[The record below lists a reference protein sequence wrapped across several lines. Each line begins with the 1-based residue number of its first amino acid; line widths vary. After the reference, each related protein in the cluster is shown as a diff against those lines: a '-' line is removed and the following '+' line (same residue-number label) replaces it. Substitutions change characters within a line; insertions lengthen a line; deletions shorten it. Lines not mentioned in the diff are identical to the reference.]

1 MSYVLEAVEEYSKSR
16 SGKHILRRIILL
28 YIKDKGLI
36 PISKARDRIAGV
48 YEASKTYRRGSAK
61 KYVVKMDHGDYLI
74 DARFVKN
81 FLGKVKGEVRIYN
94 YKGELVYKAKYID
107 GEVRRST
114 GSEIYEWLLK
124 IFFEQLKIPVKRWR

>member
-1 MSYVLEAVEEYSKSR
+1 MEAVEEYSKSR

-36 PISKARDRIAGV
+36 PLSKAKDRIV
-48 YEASKTYRRGSAK
+48 RVEEASKTYRRGKAR
-61 KYVVKMDHGDYLI
+61 KYFVKLMHGDYLI

-81 FLGKVKGEVRIYN
+81 FLGRVKGEIKIYN

-107 GEVRRST
+107 GEIRRSI
-114 GSEIYEWLLK
+114 GSKIYEWLLE
-124 IFFEQLKIPVKRWR
+124 IFLEETKIPVKKWR